1 MLETCGGGFCM
12 KKHPSVEVTLFGNW
26 LPFWEIPAGMGIV
39 RAEKHRN
46 TGRIHTCVN
55 ECSEVHA
62 IMTLSH
68 CLCLHHRDHT
78 LPCWSPIEWRNGY
91 CHCVW
96 GFYSMIVVCIDYI
109 EHTNVVSV
117 QLSHFQVCI
126 GTCKFFH
133 FAFSGL
139 TSNIDALTKLQY
151 ALSNTGYQTHILC
164 L

>member
-1 MLETCGGGFCM
+1 MRDSFISLGSQVLLTAGSIGT
-12 KKHPSVEVTLFGNW
+12 KNW
-26 LPFWEIPAGMGIV
+26 RDRSARHGPLHNKC
-39 RAEKHRN
+39 RQ
-46 TGRIHTCVN
+46 
-55 ECSEVHA
+55 VHN
-62 IMTLSH
+62 IMPLSH
-68 CLCLHHRDHT
+68 YSCSHHRGHI

-109 EHTNVVSV
+109 EHTDVVSV

-151 ALSNTGYQTHILC
+151 ALSNKGYQTHILC

>member
-12 KKHPSVEVTLFGNW
+12 KKHPSVEVALLASDFHFRRFLQGW
-26 LPFWEIPAGMGIV
+26 LLSEQ
-39 RAEKHRN
+39 KNQRN
-46 TGRIHTCVN
+46 TGNIHTCVN
-55 ECSEVHA
+55 ECSQVHT

-68 CLCLHHRDHT
+68 YSCSHHRNHI
-78 LPCWSPIEWRNGY
+78 LQCQSPIKWRNGY

-109 EHTNVVSV
+109 EHTDVVSV

-139 TSNIDALTKLQY
+139 TSNIDALTKWQY
-151 ALSNTGYQTHILC
+151 ALWNKGYKTHIPC

>member
-12 KKHPSVEVTLFGNW
+12 KKHTSVEVTLFGNW
-26 LPFWEIPAGMGIV
+26 LPFGEIPAGMAIV
-39 RAEKHRN
+39 RAENQRN
-46 TGRIHTCVN
+46 TGKIHTGVN
-55 ECSEVHA
+55 ECRQVHN
-62 IMTLSH
+62 IMLLSH
-68 CLCLHHRDHT
+68 YFCSHHRDCI
-78 LPCWSPIEWRNGY
+78 LQCQSPIEWRNGY
-91 CHCVW
+91 CRCVW

-109 EHTNVVSV
+109 EHTDVVSV

-151 ALSNTGYQTHILC
+151 ALSNKGYQTDIIC